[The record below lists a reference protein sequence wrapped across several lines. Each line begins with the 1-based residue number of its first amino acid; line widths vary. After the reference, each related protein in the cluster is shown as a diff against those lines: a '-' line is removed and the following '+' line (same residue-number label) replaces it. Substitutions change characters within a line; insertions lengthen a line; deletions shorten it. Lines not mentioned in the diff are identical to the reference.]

1 MSGGAEI
8 EFKYAEPFAEALY
21 DNSDFRKWVL
31 GQTVF
36 ARFGNVRLLRDEI
49 AKKRSSGTRYWWRHH
64 YTHKCT
70 CSGCDG
76 RETDIFAIFE
86 TDTEFR
92 FALHVEVKHPEDKF
106 KSGGDQ
112 ASAYP
117 IRAQCWAKK
126 PPDKVPRHDDATTV
140 LLFSEEKRGEYS
152 ENLNHFKTL
161 ITFEVI
167 NSEFPLLYKGL
178 ELKGKR

>member
-76 RETDIFAIFE
+76 RETDIFAIGYRISVRL
-86 TDTEFR
+86 TRRGKT
-92 FALHVEVKHPEDKF
+92 
-106 KSGGDQ
+106 SGGQ
-112 ASAYP
+112 IQVWRGPGVCLPHKSP
-117 IRAQCWAKK
+117 VLGKE
-126 PPDKVPRHDDATTV
+126 AT
-140 LLFSEEKRGEYS
+140 
-152 ENLNHFKTL
+152 
-161 ITFEVI
+161 
-167 NSEFPLLYKGL
+167 
-178 ELKGKR
+178 